1 MKVISSEDL
10 RVATLSGSVFVFTA
24 GEVTECSDEI
34 GIAAMQMGA
43 KSADGGVSTPP
54 PVEEAVT
61 ESRATYY
68 GEAEPEEEAPAADLL
83 AVMESL
89 IDEGDPTNFKA
100 DGGPKAAVV
109 NKAVG
114 RTVSTSE
121 REAAWEEALN
131 N

>member
-43 KSADGGVSTPP
+43 KSADGGVSAPP

-68 GEAEPEEEAPAADLL
+68 GEAESEEEAPAADLL
-83 AVMESL
+83 AVMEAL